1 MPINERELGRMI
13 RILNP
18 YSTDMDYPPGAPP
31 VVYQAG
37 QQGSTGQTAPSTVPQ
52 GGQQGA
58 TDQAE
63 PSNLEQFQV
72 EVDDYIANYTSGTW
86 TFRGAPQTIKR
97 ALRVTYRYQLKD
109 IDGKKT
115 GFYAT
120 EHLLIGYAGGNG
132 GG

>member
-1 MPINERELGRMI
+1 MPMNERDLGMLI
-13 RILNP
+13 RCLNP
-18 YSTDMDYPPGAPP
+18 YSTDMDNPPGVPP
-31 VVYQAG
+31 VIPQAG
-37 QQGSTGQTAPSTVPQ
+37 P
-52 GGQQGA
+52 QGA
-58 TDQAE
+58 TGQAA
-63 PSNLEQFQV
+63 SSDFEQFQV

-97 ALRVTYRYQLKD
+97 ALRVTYRYPLKD
-109 IDGKKT
+109 IHNNDT